1 MCKMFHSSAKL
12 IVNDSDIDKA
22 FGSMHQNVCWK
33 QKIMLGKSRLVKQL
47 WNMVLRFFS
56 VGINI
61 VNSIEKWR

>member
-33 QKIMLGKSRLVKQL
+33 
-47 WNMVLRFFS
+47 
-56 VGINI
+56 
-61 VNSIEKWR
+61 